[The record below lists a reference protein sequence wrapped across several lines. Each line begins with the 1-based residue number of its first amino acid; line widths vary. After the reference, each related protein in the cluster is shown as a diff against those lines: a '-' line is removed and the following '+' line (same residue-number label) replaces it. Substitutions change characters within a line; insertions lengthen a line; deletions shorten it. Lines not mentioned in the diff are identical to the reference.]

1 MRVFITGGSGFVGSG
16 VVRQLIAA
24 GHEVTGL
31 ARSEASAATLRAA
44 GAKVLT
50 GELTDLDRLAAGA
63 DAADGVIHCGFIH
76 DFANFGH
83 SVEVDRRAIAAFG
96 DALAGSGRP
105 LLVTSGVAGLSFG
118 RPTTEED
125 EPDPS
130 VYESV
135 PRVSEQTGLAL
146 AARGIKAG
154 VVRLPP
160 SVHGAGDHGFMPI
173 LIAIAR
179 QKGVSAYIDAGDNR
193 WPAVHRDD
201 AAALYRLALEQG
213 AAGQRHHAIG
223 DEGVAFRDIASV
235 IGRQLGVPVASIP
248 LSAAVEHFGWFGR
261 FAAMDVPASAALTRA
276 RLGWAPTGPGLIEE
290 LEQDIYFAA

>member
-1 MRVFITGGSGFVGSG
+1 MRVFMTGGSGFVGSA

-31 ARSEASAATLRAA
+31 ARSEASAAALQAA
-44 GAKVLT
+44 GANVLT

-63 DAADGVIHCGFIH
+63 AAADGVIHCGFIH

-83 SVEVDRRAIAAFG
+83 SVEVDRRAIATFD

-118 RPTTEED
+118 RPTTED
-125 EPDPS
+125 DAPDPS
-130 VYESV
+130 AYESV

-146 AARGIKAG
+146 VGSGVKAG

-160 SVHGAGDHGFMPI
+160 SVHGAGDHGFVPA
-173 LIAIAR
+173 LIGIAR
-179 QKGVSAYIDAGDNR
+179 QKGVSAYIDTGDNR

-201 AAALYRLALEQG
+201 AAAVYRLAFERG

-235 IGRQLGVPVASIP
+235 IGRQLGVPVVSIP
-248 LSAAVEHFGWFGR
+248 SSAAAGHFGWLGH
-261 FAAMDVPASAALTRA
+261 FAAMDVPASAALTRT
-276 RLGWAPTGPGLIEE
+276 RLGWQPTGPGLIEE